1 MVVANI
7 SQEEKESEIIRKY
20 NCMIFCITWNE
31 KSLLPTQ
38 YLCFIMLGFS
48 WKTKPLDE
56 VATPLPMC
64 ISCYYTVIEIKIQR
78 ERLQESKFII
88 KIYISFQGGGKEE
101 EGGE

>member
-31 KSLLPTQ
+31 KSLFPTQ
-38 YLCFIMLGFS
+38 YLCFIMLRFS

-56 VATPLPMC
+56 VATPLPMWT
-64 ISCYYTVIEIKIQR
+64 SCYYTVVEIKIQR
-78 ERLQESKFII
+78 QRLQESKFII
-88 KIYISFQGGGKEE
+88 KIYISFQGASEEE
-101 EGGE
+101 EGVE